1 VRQLGTTVWWFGEQS
16 PSNPTWTNV
25 MQGTVSGNIIYADW
39 SNVPLG
45 SVMSSGN
52 LVLQIVSNNQLTAIS
67 KTGGFGG
74 STWTR

>member
-1 VRQLGTTVWWFGEQS
+1 
-16 PSNPTWTNV
+16 

-52 LVLQIVSNNQLTAIS
+52 LVLQIVSNYQLTAIS